1 MYFIPSDL
9 SLTGRE
15 VERRYLDILCAVREA
30 VAIPVALKLSPYF
43 SAVGHMAK
51 EFDRAGAAALV
62 LFNRFY
68 QPDIDL
74 SQLKLRND
82 LQLSERNEI
91 RLPLLWIAV
100 LSGRIG
106 ASLAANTGVE
116 SSEEVLKYLLTGA
129 DVVMTTSAL
138 LRHGV
143 RYMESLLIG
152 LKSWL
157 SAREIDFARPN
168 QRCTKPQPGSQP
180 GYFRARELHQDPGRI
195 RSAVKSDRNRD

>member
-1 MYFIPSDL
+1 
-9 SLTGRE
+9 
-15 VERRYLDILCAVREA
+15 
-30 VAIPVALKLSPYF
+30 
-43 SAVGHMAK
+43 MAK

-74 SQLKLRND
+74 VQLRLRND
-82 LQLSERNEI
+82 LQPSERNEI
-91 RLPLLWIAV
+91 RLPLLWIDL

-106 ASLAANTGVE
+106 ASLGANTGVE
-116 SSEEVLKYLLTGA
+116 TSEQVLKYLLAGA

-157 SAREIDFARPN
+157 QPAR
-168 QRCTKPQPGSQP
+168 S
-180 GYFRARELHQDPGRI
+180 I
-195 RSAVKSDRNRD
+195 RSTKSEVRSRSRVHNPDIFERANYIKNLEGHVGL